1 MTPTIRSAVLRLV
14 AAAVLVLGLGV
25 ARPSPAPAH
34 AVVAGTTPA
43 DGTDVD
49 ALPERIAVYLDA
61 KPATTEGDP
70 LAVYTQAGTRID
82 AGDVTVSEDGR
93 VVSIGVVPAD
103 PGAAHYGVE
112 VVYRIVSA
120 DSHVISGHFGFHVM
134 GPPGAAHQDYRAA
147 AQQPAQAERS
157 ALLRRGAPLDPRP
170 LVLSGLALGALG
182 VIGLRR
188 RARVARR
195 G

>member
-1 MTPTIRSAVLRLV
+1 MTPTIRSAVLRPV
-14 AAAVLVLGLGV
+14 VVAVLILGFGV

-34 AVVAGTTPA
+34 AVVVGTAPA

-61 KPATTEGDP
+61 KPATVEGDP
-70 LAVYTQAGTRID
+70 LAVYTQAGARID

-93 VVSIGVVPAD
+93 LLSIGVVPAD
-103 PGAAHYGVE
+103 PGAAHYQVE

-120 DSHVISGHFGFHVM
+120 DSHMISGHFGFHVM

-147 AQQPAQAERS
+147 QPPAQSS
-157 ALLRRGAPLDPRP
+157 AWLRRGAPPDPRP

-182 VIGLRR
+182 AIGLRR
-188 RARVARR
+188 RARVVRR

>member
-1 MTPTIRSAVLRLV
+1 MSPTTRPAVVRL
-14 AAAVLVLGLGV
+14 AAAALLILGPGV
-25 ARPSPAPAH
+25 ARPSPVQAH
-34 AVVAGTTPA
+34 AVVVGTAPA

-49 ALPERIAVYLDA
+49 VLPDRIAVYLDA

-70 LAVYTQAGTRID
+70 LAVYTQGGARID

-103 PGAAHYGVE
+103 PGAAHYQVD

-134 GPPGAAHQDYRAA
+134 GPPGAAHQDY
-147 AQQPAQAERS
+147 QPAQQARRPDW
-157 ALLRRGAPLDPRP
+157 LRRGTPLDARP
-170 LVLSGLALGALG
+170 LVLSGLVLGALG
-182 VIGLRR
+182 AIALRR